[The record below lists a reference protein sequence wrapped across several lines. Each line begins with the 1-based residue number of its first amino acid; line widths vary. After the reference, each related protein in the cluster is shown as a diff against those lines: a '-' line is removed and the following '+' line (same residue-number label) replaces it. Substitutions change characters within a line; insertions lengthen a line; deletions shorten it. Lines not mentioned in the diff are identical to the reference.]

1 MNSGGSSLHNLS
13 WTEIFKIEGLIVPY
27 SLFALRARSRALALL
42 GVELS
47 RKEQKK
53 NKERL
58 WTG

>member
-1 MNSGGSSLHNLS
+1 MNLGGSSLHNLS

-53 NKERL
+53 NKEGL